1 MCVITDMDENIEK
14 TIHSEQIPKKFC
26 VVEEKKG
33 GG

>member
-26 VVEEKKG
+26 DVEEKKG